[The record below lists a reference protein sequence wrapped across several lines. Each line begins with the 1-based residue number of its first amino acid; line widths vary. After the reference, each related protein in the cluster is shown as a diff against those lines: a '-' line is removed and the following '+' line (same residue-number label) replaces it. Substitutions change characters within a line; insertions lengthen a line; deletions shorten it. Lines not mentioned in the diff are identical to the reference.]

1 MAASA
6 GSLVVSLGLDAAEYA
21 RGLTKAEY
29 QARQFGEKI
38 GATIRAGAQLAVA
51 SLATIGA
58 GAAASFAV
66 FDGLVKSAGDFQD
79 LAEKTG
85 ASAEAIAG
93 FAVSAAVGGASMDTV
108 AAASIRLTKGL
119 TGVDDESKAAGAA
132 IGALGLKL
140 SDFKK
145 LAPEAQIEAV
155 SKALGGFAE
164 GSGKT
169 AAAVALFGKAGAD
182 LLPFLKALHE
192 AGGRQNILT
201 AEQIKLAD
209 DYADRQ
215 AKSRAELTLHAQ
227 AIATQFIPALTA
239 VQNAVTDVIKGLVGA
254 NGAQKDF
261 ALNLVIL
268 DWAEKITLALATVGE
283 TAVGLA
289 KTLRAVGGSFESV
302 YADSKLLS
310 ALTPTGAIKAALS
323 GDSIP
328 KLLAERNAKA
338 KEANDRYVD
347 LWNYDGTNATK
358 AIKKAFADQRA
369 VIAGASDPETQ
380 RLMAR
385 SRAAQGGLPTLRFDG
400 AVGKGGGGGKD
411 DPSSKILD
419 NQLKALENAAKE
431 EEDILRSRNK
441 MLDLYNGENL
451 ISTQAYFEGRRA
463 AQSAAVSSQ
472 IALYDQEIAALQ
484 KYQAAAGKQTDRETA
499 RGKINDLI
507 EKKKRLTREAGETAI
522 EWGFKERKALDDLA
536 KQMNS
541 VNAEVLELTGNFS
554 AATRIRLEDQFGD
567 ISKRLSANGDSAG
580 LAQIDRLKQLKQAQG
595 DIAQQTEGVAR
606 ITESLRIE
614 EERIAIARQLGTVGE
629 LESLAQTGGARKRAV
644 AEMQSMV
651 DAWNAIAVASGNPAF
666 IQNAERARLEL
677 EKLAATA
684 NPLAEKFNTLFADAA
699 GSAFTDFISGTKTA
713 KEAFKSFTDSIFKE
727 LTSLIVKDLFKR
739 LFSSGGSAGGGG
751 GGFDFG
757 SLLAGLFGGFGKA
770 AGGSVAPFGM
780 HRVNEQGPELL
791 DVNGK
796 QYLMNGS
803 RNARITPNNKLGGGR
818 GGLTINYQAQPGE
831 TRKTASQNGRA
842 LAAQLSGWQGRDS

>member
-6 GSLVVSLGLDAAEYA
+6 GSLVVSLGLDAAEYT
-21 RGLTKAEY
+21 RGLTRAEY

-38 GATIRAGAQLAVA
+38 GSAIRSGAQLAVA
-51 SLATIGA
+51 SLATIGTS
-58 GAAASFAV
+58 AAASFAI
-66 FDGLVKSAGDFQD
+66 FDSLVKSAGDFQD

-85 ASAEAIAG
+85 ASAEALAG
-93 FAVSAAVGGASMDTV
+93 FAVSAAVGGANMDTV

-132 IGALGLKL
+132 IGSLGLKL

-145 LAPEAQIEAV
+145 LAPEEQIEAV

-169 AAAVALFGKAGAD
+169 AVAVALFGKAGAD
-182 LLPFLKALHE
+182 LLPFLKALYE

-201 AEQIKLAD
+201 AEQIRLAD

-239 VQNAVTDVIKGLVGA
+239 VQNAVREVIGELISA

-268 DWAEKITLALATVGE
+268 DWAEKVTLALATVGE

-310 ALTPTGAIKAALS
+310 ALTPTGAIKAAIS
-323 GDSIP
+323 GDTIP

-347 LWNYDGTNATK
+347 LWNYDGAKATT
-358 AIKKAFADQRA
+358 AIKKAFAEQRA
-369 VIAGASDPETQ
+369 VIKGAADPETQ
-380 RLMAR
+380 RLLAR
-385 SRAAQGGLPTLRFDG
+385 SRAAQGGLPTLNFQG
-400 AVGKGGGGGKD
+400 ATPKGGGGGKD
-411 DPSSKILD
+411 DPTNKILD

-451 ISTQAYFEGRRA
+451 ISTQAYFEGKRA
-463 AQSAAVSSQ
+463 AQDAAVSSQ

-484 KYQAAAGKQTDRETA
+484 KYQAAAGKQTDRESA
-499 RGKINDLI
+499 QGKINDLI
-507 EKKKRLTREAGETAI
+507 EKKNRLTREAGETAI
-522 EWGFKERKALDDLA
+522 EWGFKERKALEDLA

-541 VNAEVLELTGNFS
+541 VNAEVLELTGNLS
-554 AATRIRLEDQFGD
+554 EATRIRLGDQFGD
-567 ISKRLSANGDSAG
+567 LTKRLTANGDTAG
-580 LAQIDRLKQLKQAQG
+580 LSQVERLKQLKQAQG
-595 DIAQQTEGVAR
+595 DYGQQAESVSR
-606 ITESLRIE
+606 ITEGLRIE
-614 EERIAIARQLGTVGE
+614 EERITLARQLGTTGE
-629 LESLAQTGGARKRAV
+629 LESLAKLGESRKAAV
-644 AEMQSMV
+644 SQMQAMV
-651 DAWNAIAVASGNPAF
+651 AAQEAIARASGNPALV
-666 IQNAERARLEL
+666 QNAERARLEL
-677 EKLAATA
+677 EKLAAIA
-684 NPLAEKFNTLFADAA
+684 DPLADKFNTLFADAA
-699 GSAFTDFISGTKTA
+699 GSAFSDFINGTKTA
-713 KEAFKSFTDSIFKE
+713 KEAFKSFTDTIFKE
-727 LTSLIVKDLFKR
+727 LTNLIVKDLFKQ
-739 LFSSGGSAGGGG
+739 LFSGGGSGTGGF
-751 GGFDFG
+751 GFDFG
-757 SLLAGLFGGFGKA
+757 SLLSGLFGSGRA
-770 AGGSVAPFGM
+770 SGGSVAPFGM
-780 HRVNEQGPELL
+780 HRVNENGPELL

-803 RNARITPNNKLGGGR
+803 RSARITPNNKLGGGM
-818 GGLTINYQAQPGE
+818 NYSPTFILDQP
-831 TRKTASQNGRA
+831 ASRA
-842 LAAQLSGWQGRDS
+842 TQEQLSAVAYRGARRAMERTS

>member
-6 GSLVVSLGLDAAEYA
+6 GSLVVSLGLDAAEYT

-38 GATIRAGAQLAVA
+38 GSAIRGGAALAVA

-85 ASAEAIAG
+85 ASAEALAG
-93 FAVSAAVGGASMDTV
+93 FAVSAAVGGANMETV

-132 IGALGLKL
+132 IGSLGLKL

-169 AAAVALFGKAGAD
+169 AVAVALFGKAGAD
-182 LLPFLKALHE
+182 LLPFLKALYE

-201 AEQIKLAD
+201 AEQIRLAD

-239 VQNAVTDVIKGLVGA
+239 VQNAVRDVIGELIGA
-254 NGAQKDF
+254 NSAQKDF

-268 DWAEKITLALATVGE
+268 DWAERVTLALATVGE
-283 TAVGLA
+283 TAVALA

-310 ALTPTGAIKAALS
+310 ALTPTGAIKAAIS
-323 GDSIP
+323 GDTIP

-347 LWNYDGTNATK
+347 LWNYDGAKATT

-369 VIAGASDPETQ
+369 VIKNSADPEIQ

-385 SRAAQGGLPTLRFDG
+385 SRASQGGLPTLKFDG
-400 AVGKGGGGGKD
+400 AAPKGSGSKD
-411 DPSSKILD
+411 DPTSKILD

-472 IALYDQEIAALQ
+472 LALYDQEIEALQ
-484 KYQAAAGKQTDRETA
+484 KYQAAAGKLTDRETA
-499 RGKINDLI
+499 QGKINELI
-507 EKKKRLTREAGETAI
+507 ERKKRLTREAGETAI
-522 EWGFKERKALDDLA
+522 EWAFKERKALEDLS

-541 VNAEVLELTGNFS
+541 VNAEVLELTGNLS

-567 ISKRLSANGDSAG
+567 ITKRLTANGDSAG
-580 LAQIDRLKQLKQAQG
+580 LAQIDRLKQLKQAQADYG
-595 DIAQQTEGVAR
+595 QQSETVSR
-606 ITESLRIE
+606 ITEGLRIE
-614 EERIAIARQLGTVGE
+614 EERITLARQLGTTGE
-629 LESLAQTGGARKRAV
+629 LESLAKLGESRKAAV
-644 AEMQSMV
+644 AQLQSIV
-651 DAWNAIAVASGNPAF
+651 LAQEAIARASGNPALV
-666 IQNAERARLEL
+666 QSAERARLEL
-677 EKLAATA
+677 EKLAATVD
-684 NPLAEKFNTLFADAA
+684 PLADKFNTLFADAA
-699 GSAFTDFISGTKTA
+699 GSAFSDFINGTKTA
-713 KEAFKSFTDSIFKE
+713 KEAFKSFTDTIFKE
-727 LTSLIVKDLFKR
+727 LTNLIVKDLFKQ
-739 LFSSGGSAGGGG
+739 LFSGGGTGTG
-751 GGFDFG
+751 GFGFDFG
-757 SLLAGLFGGFGKA
+757 SLLSGLLGGGKA
-770 AGGSVAPFGM
+770 AGGGVAPFGM

-803 RNARITPNNKLGGGR
+803 RNAHITPNNKLGGGM
-818 GGLTINYQAQPGE
+818 NYSPTFILDQP
-831 TRKTASQNGRA
+831 ASRA
-842 LAAQLSGWQGRDS
+842 TQDQLSAVAYRGARRAMERTS